1 MIAVIATSV
10 SLAEAAQDTTP
21 GDADASAR
29 ALEVLFETPYLS
41 GIAVPSTLTYRFRRV
56 AGGATAF
63 EDQVTMELVEDQ
75 GEGRRKVAFE
85 FLSGRERMPF
95 APKEKVQGNPLI
107 MMFLQ
112 RDVILMGRELEGN
125 FHYFR
130 VRILDALRHKV
141 KSQAVTLDFFGVPTE
156 MTHLTIE
163 PYLGDRERDR
173 LASQERKRYEF
184 TLSPEVPG
192 GVFRIRSVIPGE
204 SGAGA
209 AIEETMTFAGV
220 AP

>member
-1 MIAVIATSV
+1 MIAVVAIPL
-10 SLAEAAQDTTP
+10 SLAKAAQDNAP
-21 GDADASAR
+21 VKADEIAR

-63 EDQVTMELVEDQ
+63 DDQVTMELIEDQ

-85 FLSGRERMPF
+85 FLSGRQRMPF

-112 RDVILMGRELEGN
+112 RDVILMGRALTGN

-130 VRILDALRHKV
+130 IRILDALRHKV
-141 KSQAVTLDFFGVPTE
+141 KSRTVTLDFLGVPTE

-163 PYLGDRERDR
+163 PYLGDRERAR
-173 LASQERKRYEF
+173 LADQERKRYEF
-184 TLSPEVPG
+184 TLSPAVPG
-192 GVFRIRSVIPGE
+192 GLFRIRSVVPGE
-204 SGAGA
+204 SGEAAG
-209 AIEETMTFAGV
+209 IEETMTFAGV